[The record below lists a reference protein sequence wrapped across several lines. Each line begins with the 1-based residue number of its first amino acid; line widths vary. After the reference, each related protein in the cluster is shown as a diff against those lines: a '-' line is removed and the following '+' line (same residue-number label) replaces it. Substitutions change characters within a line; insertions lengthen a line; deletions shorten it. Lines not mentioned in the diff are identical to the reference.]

1 MFVYSLRA
9 STLKFFG
16 VVGVALA
23 VLITLIAFVP
33 TYDAEASAYESVSYN
48 YEKIKTDDDVEH
60 FLSQFGWQVGA
71 EPHEQTDVTIPETF
85 DKIFSAY
92 NQIQKQQGLD
102 LSGYKRKT
110 VRRYTYEVEN
120 YPDYTGKVYANVLVY
135 RGKVIGGD
143 ICSADVEG
151 FIHGFENKNDKNQ

>member
-16 VVGVALA
+16 VVSVALIA
-23 VLITLIAFVP
+23 LITLIAFVP
-33 TYDAEASAYESVSYN
+33 TYDAEASAYETVSYN
-48 YEKIKTDDDVEH
+48 YEKIKTDDDVEE
-60 FLSQFGWQVGA
+60 FLAQFGWQVGA
-71 EPHEQTDVTIPETF
+71 EPNESVDVTIPDTF

-102 LSGYKRKT
+102 LSNYKRKT
-110 VRRYTYEVEN
+110 VKRYTYTVDN
-120 YPDYTGKVYANVLVY
+120 YPDYEGTVYANVLVY
-135 RGKVIGGD
+135 RGRVIGGD

-151 FIHGFENKNDKNQ
+151 FIHGFEKKK

>member
-33 TYDAEASAYESVSYN
+33 TYDAEASAYESVSYD
-48 YEKIKTDDDVEH
+48 YEKIKTDDDVER

-71 EPHEQTDVTIPETF
+71 EPYEQTDVTMPDTF
-85 DKIFSAY
+85 DKIFAAY

-110 VRRYTYEVEN
+110 VKRYTYVVEN
-120 YPDYTGKVYANVLVY
+120 YPDYEGKVYANVLVY
-135 RGKVIGGD
+135 RGRVIGGD

-151 FIHGFENKNDKNQ
+151 FIHGFENKNR